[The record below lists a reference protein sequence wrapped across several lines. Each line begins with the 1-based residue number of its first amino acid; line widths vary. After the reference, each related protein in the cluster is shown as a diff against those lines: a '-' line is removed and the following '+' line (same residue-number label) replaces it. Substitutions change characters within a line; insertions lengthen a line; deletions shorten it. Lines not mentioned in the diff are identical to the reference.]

1 MPNKKTAHKN
11 AALAAAAA
19 NPDISPL
26 DFLLGIMRDPNVSS
40 ELRIKVAQA
49 AAPFIHAK
57 PGTARS
63 SDPAT
68 SAKPIDGVCD
78 FTIDPVL
85 ARALRDDY
93 ERASELV
100 RKGRPLSAAEEQEQA
115 WLGARITKTAKAI
128 GCPAGY
134 GLKQAKKDDARLHR
148 LYCQRISPPQCGGG
162 ALPEAEDAEEA
173 QLRARVTAFYESPE
187 GCARERIS
195 HLEMQD
201 FRGGRSAAE
210 QNELDNLKTLYP
222 DLPLDPDNPF
232 TEALEALRVDAKG
245 KPAVS
250 KLDRSKPRLSAV
262 PRPFSDDDRP

>member
-1 MPNKKTAHKN
+1 MPRGSKPGERRGGRQRGTPNKKAALRS

-26 DFLLGIMRDPNVSS
+26 DFLLGIMRDPNVTS

-85 ARALRDDY
+85 ARALRDNH

-100 RKGRPLSAAEEQEQA
+100 RKGAHSV
-115 WLGARITKTAKAI
+115 
-128 GCPAGY
+128 
-134 GLKQAKKDDARLHR
+134 
-148 LYCQRISPPQCGGG
+148 
-162 ALPEAEDAEEA
+162 LP
-173 QLRARVTAFYESPE
+173 
-187 GCARERIS
+187 
-195 HLEMQD
+195 
-201 FRGGRSAAE
+201 
-210 QNELDNLKTLYP
+210 
-222 DLPLDPDNPF
+222 
-232 TEALEALRVDAKG
+232 
-245 KPAVS
+245 
-250 KLDRSKPRLSAV
+250 RSKNKPG
-262 PRPFSDDDRP
+262 

>member
-1 MPNKKTAHKN
+1 LIGQNNKDRKITMLRGSKSGERRGGRQRGTPNKKTALRS

-19 NPDISPL
+19 NPDMTPL

-40 ELRIKVAQA
+40 ELRIRVAQA

-63 SDPAT
+63 TDPAAC
-68 SAKPIDGVCD
+68 AKPIDAVCG

-93 ERASELV
+93 ERSCDLL
-100 RKGRPLSAAEEQEQA
+100 RKKMAPNEYGGPPTAAEEQEQA

-134 GLKQAKKDDARLHR
+134 GLKQAKKDKARLHR

-162 ALPEAEDAEEA
+162 ALPEPEDAEEA
-173 QLRARVTAFYESPE
+173 QL
-187 GCARERIS
+187 
-195 HLEMQD
+195 
-201 FRGGRSAAE
+201 
-210 QNELDNLKTLYP
+210 TLYP
-222 DLPLDPDNPF
+222 DLPLDPDDPLKI
-232 TEALEALRVDAKG
+232 EAWRRVDAKG
-245 KPAVS
+245 KATAS

-262 PRPFSDDDRP
+262 PRPFSDDDQP